1 MQMSAGV
8 MLIAAGARMMYAEVS
23 HCCANILIYAAKVLW
38 THVEVQNRM
47 AAKSPRTTCIRGL
60 RVINKITMKNV
71 MPQG

>member
-47 AAKSPRTTCIRGL
+47 AAKAHGQHASAGL
-60 RVINKITMKNV
+60 GLLIKL
-71 MPQG
+71 Q